1 MVKLNCRTQ
10 FSNGATLAPVVVDN
24 ACGNAIEIRILS
36 VGDTEGSLRWVMRSD
51 LIQGNERAPKA
62 C

>member
-10 FSNGATLAPVVVDN
+10 LSNGATLAPVVVDN
-24 ACGNAIEIRILS
+24 ACGNVVEILILS
-36 VGDTEGSLRWVMRSD
+36 VGDGERSLRRVMRSD
-51 LIQGNERAPKA
+51 LIEGNERAPKA